1 MLVVIQILIAVLGR
15 FRGGG
20 EDSDGN
26 HAAGPSCDIVAEH
39 LTAFFPLAEIS
50 HEAKFQSNELICLL
64 EEISRQ
70 DNLGG
75 CGDLAR
81 FTINR
86 KVEQK
91 KKNRENTVW

>member
-1 MLVVIQILIAVLGR
+1 MLVAIQILIAVLVR
-15 FRGGG
+15 FRG
-20 EDSDGN
+20 EKDSDGN

-39 LTAFFPLAEIS
+39 LTVFFPLVEIF

-91 KKNRENTVW
+91 KKIEKIQFGN